1 MGGDRS
7 EAKGARYLS
16 YTEIAPC
23 SRRNPPSWCP
33 CRQRT
38 ARSSAHPLQ
47 QRSGPLGKACND
59 LMVASSRNVRLG
71 TCEWVGLGG
80 WREKLKDSV
89 QRSARIQVCLRCC
102 RTRRLTVCT
111 RPRCQTS
118 CLARTTSTAESHRR
132 ACSGPLGSRSSGR
145 QPSPPGRVG
154 KRRSAGCH
162 YPPLHRP
169 ARRPPPTWPIISGA
183 RRTAYCAPP
192 AYSTLAFNHGPPPLP
207 STSAQRYLAVSVR
220 LSAVSIESRGSSWS
234 TGNPSQSHRLTI
246 CW

>member
-7 EAKGARYLS
+7 GAKGARYLS
-16 YTEIAPC
+16 YTEIVPC

-33 CRQRT
+33 CRQRI
-38 ARSSAHPLQ
+38 ARSSAHPLR

-71 TCEWVGLGG
+71 TYEWVGLGG
-80 WREKLKDSV
+80 WLQKKLKDSV

-102 RTRRLTVCT
+102 RTRRLTICT

-132 ACSGPLGSRSSGR
+132 ACSGLLGSRSSGR

-154 KRRSAGCH
+154 KRHSTGCH
-162 YPPLHRP
+162 YPPLHHP
-169 ARRPPPTWPIISGA
+169 ARRPPPTRRSSVARDALCIARHPHTRHSRSTTA
-183 RRTAYCAPP
+183 RRRCP
-192 AYSTLAFNHGPPPLP
+192 LPPP
-207 STSAQRYLAVSVR
+207 SGT
-220 LSAVSIESRGSSWS
+220 
-234 TGNPSQSHRLTI
+234 
-246 CW
+246 